1 MGGLFGVATKNNC
14 AKDVFYGTDYHS
26 HLAADWAGVA
36 IATEKG
42 IFRRRKHIKS
52 SQFKSRFSEI
62 LDLSGSYGL
71 GVMANERQPICE
83 KSKLGNFALATDA
96 TILNIKE
103 IVNELLERGISLS
116 EASFEE
122 PNYAEV
128 ISKLIHQKDSVEE
141 GIAYALNKING
152 CCTLILLNEDGIYAA
167 RDLNGITSL
176 VLGKR
181 NDACAV
187 ATETCAFPNLGFK
200 IEKFLA
206 PGEIVHFNENGYRT
220 LRILDNSTL
229 KECIFY
235 HSYFS
240 DPTAVHEG
248 IAVEE
253 SRNKCGEFLAATD
266 LAAGFKADLVCGV
279 PDSGT
284 GHAIGY
290 ANKSGIPFG
299 RALVKYTAG
308 WSRSY
313 MPPTQERRD
322 EIAYFKLIPIPS
334 LIKGKRLVIVDDSIR
349 RGTQLRKLLL
359 EKIWPYEP
367 KEVHVRIGSP
377 PQLFACIRDK
387 ADESRLAARRAI
399 KAIEGKDIG
408 SNFDFSEYMDVNSEK
423 YKKMVDFMAKEISA
437 TSLAF
442 ISIEDAVKATTLPK
456 DNHCLFCWTG
466 KMLRPPVSQEKITT
480 YHHKT
485 A

>member
-1 MGGLFGVATKNNC
+1 MGGLFGVAAKDSC

-26 HLAADWAGVA
+26 HLAAEWAGIA
-36 IATEKG
+36 ITTEKG

-62 LDLSGSYGL
+62 LGLSGSYGI
-71 GVMANERQPICE
+71 GVMSDERQPICE
-83 KSKLGNFALATDA
+83 RSKLGNFALAADA
-96 TILNIKE
+96 TILNIND
-103 IVNELLERGISLS
+103 IVHELLERGISLS
-116 EASFEE
+116 EASFEQ
-122 PNYAEV
+122 PNSTEI

-141 GIAYALNKING
+141 GIIYALKKIDG
-152 CCTLILLNEDGIYAA
+152 CCTLVLLNEDGIYAA
-167 RDLNGITSL
+167 RDTTGISSL

-181 NDACAV
+181 NNACAV

-206 PGEIVHFNENGYRT
+206 PGEIIFFNENGYRT
-220 LRILDNSTL
+220 IKVLENSKL

-240 DPTAVHEG
+240 DPTAMHEG
-248 IAVEE
+248 MNVEE
-253 SRNKCGEFLAATD
+253 SRNRCGAFLAEKD
-266 LAAGFKADLVCGV
+266 NIKADLVCGV

-313 MPPTQERRD
+313 MPPNQDRRD
-322 EIAYFKLIPIPS
+322 EIAFFKLNPIPS

-399 KAIEGKDIG
+399 KAIEGKDIT
-408 SNFDFSEYMDVNSEK
+408 DFSEYMNTNSEK
-423 YKKMVDFMAKEISA
+423 YRKMVEFMAQEISA

-442 ISIEDAVKATTLPK
+442 ISIEDAVKATMLPEG
-456 DNHCLFCWTG
+456 NHCIYCWTG
-466 KMLRPPVSQEKITT
+466 KMVNPPFSQK
-480 YHHKT
+480 KVT
-485 A
+485 AYSNSSA

>member
-1 MGGLFGVATKNNC
+1 MGGLFGVAAKDSC

-26 HLAADWAGVA
+26 HLAAEWAGIA
-36 IATEKG
+36 ITTEKG

-62 LDLSGSYGL
+62 LALPGSYGI
-71 GVMANERQPICE
+71 GVMSDDRQPVCE
-83 KSKLGNFALATDA
+83 RSKLGNFALATDA
-96 TILNIKE
+96 TILNINE
-103 IVNELLERGISLS
+103 IVNELLEQGISLS
-116 EASFEE
+116 EASFEH
-122 PNYAEV
+122 PNTTEI
-128 ISKLIHQKDSVEE
+128 ISKLIHQKNSVEE
-141 GIAYALNKING
+141 GIIYALKKISG
-152 CCTLILLNEDGIYAA
+152 CCTFILLNEDGIYAA
-167 RDLNGITSL
+167 RDTTGVSSL

-200 IEKFLA
+200 IEKFIA
-206 PGEIVHFNENGYRT
+206 PGEIIFFNENGYRT
-220 LRILDNSTL
+220 VKVLENSKL

-240 DPTAVHEG
+240 EPTAIHEG
-248 IAVEE
+248 VAVEE
-253 SRNKCGEFLAATD
+253 SRNRCGEFLASAD
-266 LAAGFKADLVCGV
+266 LAEGFKADLVSGV
-279 PDSGT
+279 PDSGI

-313 MPPTQERRD
+313 MPPTQDRRD
-322 EIAYFKLIPIPS
+322 EIAYYKLNPIPS

-359 EKIWPYEP
+359 EKILPYEP

-399 KAIEGKDIG
+399 KAIEGKEITDY
-408 SNFDFSEYMDVNSEK
+408 SEYMDINSEK
-423 YKKMVDFMAKEISA
+423 YRKMVEFMANEISA

-442 ISIEDAVKATTLPK
+442 ISIEDAVKATTLPEG
-456 DNHCLFCWTG
+456 NHCIYCWTG
-466 KMLRPPVSQEKITT
+466 KMVNPPISQK
-480 YHHKT
+480 KVT
-485 A
+485 AYND

>member
-1 MGGLFGVATKNNC
+1 MAGLFGIATKDNC
-14 AKDVFYGTDYHS
+14 AKEVFYGTDYHS
-26 HLAADWAGVA
+26 HLAAEWAGVA
-36 IATEKG
+36 ITTEKG

-62 LDLSGSYGL
+62 LNLTGSYGV
-71 GVMANERQPICE
+71 GVLSNERQPICE
-83 KSKLGNFALATDA
+83 RSKLGNFALVTDA
-96 TILNIKE
+96 TILNVNE
-103 IVNELLERGISLS
+103 LVNELLEKGISLS
-116 EASFEE
+116 EASFET
-122 PNYAEV
+122 PNHTEI
-128 ISKLIHQKDSVEE
+128 ISKLIHMKDSIEE

-152 CCTLILLNEDGIYAA
+152 CCTLVLLNEDGIYAA
-167 RDLNGITSL
+167 RDTNGIASL

-181 NDACAV
+181 IDAIAV

-206 PGEIVHFNENGYRT
+206 PGEIVHFNENDYRT
-220 LRILDNSTL
+220 LRVLEGSTL

-248 IAVEE
+248 VNVEQ
-253 SRNKCGEFLAATD
+253 SRNRCGEFLAEAD

-313 MPPTQERRD
+313 MPPTQERRE
-322 EIAYFKLIPIPS
+322 EIAYYKQIPIPS
-334 LIKGKRLVIVDDSIR
+334 LIKGKKLVIVDDSIR
-349 RGTQLRKLLL
+349 RGTQLRKLLM
-359 EKIWPYEP
+359 EKVWPYEP
-367 KEVHVRIGSP
+367 EEVHVRIGSP

-387 ADESRLAARRAI
+387 ADETRLAARRAI
-399 KAIEGKDIG
+399 KAIEGREIG
-408 SNFDFSEYMDVNSEK
+408 PDFDFSEYMDSESEK
-423 YKKMVDFMAKEISA
+423 YKKMAEFMAKEISA

-442 ISIEDAVKATTLPK
+442 ISIENAVKATTLPK
-456 DNHCLFCWTG
+456 DNHCIFCWTG
-466 KMLRPPVSQEKITT
+466 KLLNRPIYQEKITRFE
-480 YHHKT
+480 
-485 A
+485 ARE